1 MSRFRQSRMGVAA
14 LVVSAGILLSRL
26 LGFARDVV
34 MTALLGATVDSDI
47 YFAAF
52 FIPDI
57 LFYLMAGGYLSIT
70 FIPILTRIGDEPAEI
85 NKAFTAVA
93 KPITSVMAALTAA
106 AMVWADRLVDLV
118 YVRFVD
124 LLPGSPTATALGPA
138 ELAQVTDLTRIV
150 LPAQLFFMVGSLLMA
165 VQYAQRHFLVPSLA
179 PVVYNLGI
187 IVGGAIGYWTGTPG
201 PAGFAW
207 GALAGAVAGNFL
219 LQAAGARRLGLRWV
233 SGTPWRTPVL
243 SEYLLL
249 AIPLMLG
256 QSIAVLDEQFVRVF
270 GQSLGEAAISEL
282 NYGRRLTMLP
292 VGVIAQAAGV
302 AAYPFLAEL
311 AANERWTE
319 LRAKLHEALRYTVF
333 AGLGAT
339 ALVLATSQVA
349 VRVAFQRANFD
360 SAATIGTATAL
371 ALFSL
376 AIPLWGAHQIY
387 ARGFYALR
395 RMWTPV
401 IVGTVWTALAIPLY
415 VVLIDS
421 FGQRGLPMA
430 SVAAMA
436 GYTLTLAAV
445 WYRDLSTDG
454 LAGLGSSLARG
465 LAAAAPAGAAGW
477 WVAGNLATPIGEVSL
492 GRGAIALLAAAV
504 VTTAVFVI
512 AARLVRSPELN
523 GLLQR
528 SGSL

>member
-1 MSRFRQSRMGVAA
+1 MGTAAAVVAGG
-14 LVVSAGILLSRL
+14 VLLSRIIGL
-26 LGFARDVV
+26 IREQVAAAILGGTATGDV
-34 MTALLGATVDSDI
+34 
-47 YFAAF
+47 YQAAF
-52 FIPDI
+52 TIADWI
-57 LFYLMAGGYLSIT
+57 NYLLAGGFMAIT
-70 FIPILTRIGDEPAEI
+70 FIPILSRYLAADDEEGGWD
-85 NKAFTAVA
+85 AFTAIARPVG
-93 KPITSVMAALTAA
+93 L
-106 AMVWADRLVDLV
+106 AMVVLVALAMAVAEPVLDLV
-118 YVRFVD
+118 YPRFEGD
-124 LLPGSPTATALGPA
+124 QLA
-138 ELAQVTDLTRIV
+138 EAARLTRIV
-150 LPAQLFFMVGSLLMA
+150 LPAQFFFILGSLLMA

-256 QSIAVLDEQFVRVF
+256 QSIAVLDEQFIRVF